1 MKRYHALNK
10 VKVSLCKMRTI
21 FLGVDNVVDS
31 FEQRLNE
38 VVIFQFL
45 TELLH

>member
-1 MKRYHALNK
+1 MKRCNALNK

-31 FEQRLNE
+31 FR
-38 VVIFQFL
+38 
-45 TELLH
+45 TKAK